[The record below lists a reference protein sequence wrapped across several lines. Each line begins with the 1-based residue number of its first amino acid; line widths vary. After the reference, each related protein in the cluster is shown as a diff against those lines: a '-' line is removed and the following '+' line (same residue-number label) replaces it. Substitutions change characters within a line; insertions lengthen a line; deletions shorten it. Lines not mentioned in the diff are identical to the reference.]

1 MVHPSGM
8 NLRGRNLLR
17 SANGFTM
24 DTQTS
29 YQEGFPMDAFAGP
42 SAQARIEAN
51 TDQDQISTNI
61 IRFVNTI
68 SANIGNTIFAN
79 DIIEFTA
86 TNNLRAYSTI
96 TEVDWANTQ
105 VIIQDNVFVVFANVA
120 TGSANASSNVINIE
134 TVTGQYDGNFL
145 NRTPANNIIF
155 VGDTVSLNGGPYYEV
170 TEVFAN
176 GNIFVANNTFGPID
190 NAFITVNKTANTETC
205 IVYGVIGQYEYP
217 ELLTEDGLILLTE
230 SGKIIL
236 VG

>member
-1 MVHPSGM
+1 
-8 NLRGRNLLR
+8 
-17 SANGFTM
+17 
-24 DTQTS
+24 
-29 YQEGFPMDAFAGP
+29 
-42 SAQARIEAN
+42 
-51 TDQDQISTNI
+51 
-61 IRFVNTI
+61 
-68 SANIGNTIFAN
+68 
-79 DIIEFTA
+79 
-86 TNNLRAYSTI
+86 
-96 TEVDWANTQ
+96 
-105 VIIQDNVFVVFANVA
+105 VFVVFANVA

-190 NAFITVNKTANTETC
+190 NAFITVNKTANTDTC
-205 IVYGVIGQYEYP
+205 IVYGVIGPYEYP